1 MVQWGYG
8 RMERWRC
15 PACFRV
21 RRKQYHAKV
30 EIDEERMPRAG
41 SNNQLVIDDSDFKL
55 YQGNCL
61 DVLATL
67 PDESVDCVVTSPPYW
82 GLRDYGTAIW
92 DGGDPDCDHLQKV
105 GGTDASTLGAASGGN
120 DMSEEARRRSTTRS
134 FVPYRDVCGKCGA
147 HRVDLQLGME
157 DTPEEFVE
165 NMTAVFREVR
175 RVLTPHGTCWVNL
188 GDSYTSGGRTWRA
201 PDSKDASGDPRA
213 MNTRPDTPLGLKPK
227 DLVGIPWR
235 VAFSLQNDG
244 WWLRSDVIWSK
255 QNPMPESVT
264 DRPTRSHEY
273 IFLLTK
279 EARYWW
285 DIEAVREPHSP
296 DERKVTTVKAGD
308 GSIQHRDGE
317 RWPNSGRNIRT
328 VWSIAAQPF
337 PGAHFATFPEELAR
351 RAIFA
356 GCPMKV
362 CQECGKPS
370 ERIVERELVDV
381 EGWAP
386 VKKLDHSQG
395 AAEHGNG
402 RFGDP
407 VTQTLGWTDCGHNSW
422 RPGVV
427 LDPFM
432 GSGTVAKVARDHQ
445 RHSVGI
451 ELNPDYCEII
461 ARRLQQLSLLT

>member
-1 MVQWGYG
+1 MIKALIVVVV
-8 RMERWRC
+8 
-15 PACFRV
+15 A
-21 RRKQYHAKV
+21 
-30 EIDEERMPRAG
+30 
-41 SNNQLVIDDSDFKL
+41 
-55 YQGNCL
+55 
-61 DVLATL
+61 LA
-67 PDESVDCVVTSPPYW
+67 
-82 GLRDYGTAIW
+82 
-92 DGGDPDCDHLQKV
+92 
-105 GGTDASTLGAASGGN
+105 LGAPAMAAQINIPAIGVRTSVTANLNAGPAWWPDTGRPGGGN
-120 DMSEEARRRSTTRS
+120 TIAIAGHRTTHTRP
-134 FVPYRDVCGKCGA
+134 F
-147 HRVDLQLGME
+147 
-157 DTPEEFVE
+157 
-165 NMTAVFREVR
+165 
-175 RVLTPHGTCWVNL
+175 HGTCWVNL

-432 GSGTVAKVARDHQ
+432 AFNYSP
-445 RHSVGI
+445 S
-451 ELNPDYCEII
+451 
-461 ARRLQQLSLLT
+461 